1 VQSTPNAAQP
11 GLNGP
16 GGGRTGAVVI
26 SRFTKPGT
34 TNATPYNHYA
44 LLCSTENVFGL
55 DHLGLAA
62 QPGLQC
68 FHKDVY
74 NR

>member
-1 VQSTPNAAQP
+1 
-11 GLNGP
+11 
-16 GGGRTGAVVI
+16 VI

-44 LLCSTENVFGL
+44 LLCSVENVFGL

-62 QPGLQC
+62 QPGIQC
-68 FHKDVY
+68 FQKDVY